1 MAKYAYPAV
10 FTAEETGGYSVNFP
24 DIEAC
29 YTCGDTMADA
39 LEMAQDILSIR
50 MCDIEDND
58 EPLPAPSD
66 IRKMQI
72 ENNEIVSLV
81 ACDTVEYRKL
91 YDDRIVKKTL
101 TLPNWLNTAAEKANI
116 NFSAVL
122 REALLAKLN
131 S

>member
-10 FTAEETGGYSVNFP
+10 FTAEEEGGYSVNFP

-29 YTCGDTMADA
+29 YTCGETMAEA
-39 LEMAQDILSIR
+39 LEMAQDILSLR
-50 MCDIEDND
+50 MCDIEDNY
-58 EPLPAPSD
+58 EAIPEPSD
-66 IRKMQI
+66 IRKMQTA
-72 ENNEIVSLV
+72 NNEIVSLV

-91 YDDRIVKKTL
+91 YDDRTIKKTL
-101 TLPNWLNTAAEKANI
+101 TIPLWLNTAAEKAEI

-122 REALLAKLN
+122 REALLARLN